1 MSESKGDAKALMQ
14 EIQTT
19 SRFVSVMAD
28 IWRPLE
34 KVVVVLGTAGTI
46 CILILMCLTTAD
58 VVLRYVFNRPINGAY
73 EISEILMLS
82 AVFLGMGYT
91 QLFHEHVNADL
102 FVNRLSEHT
111 KLILETALF
120 FPALFIYGLLVW
132 RGSVGFWESWT
143 SGEYRWGLIRIPL
156 WQARLM
162 IPMGAFVL
170 CMTLIRDMAVN
181 FRKLLDWEKGAP

>member
-1 MSESKGDAKALMQ
+1 MGASGGDVSAETRENRKV
-14 EIQTT
+14 
-19 SRFVSVMAD
+19 SRFVSVMAG

-34 KVVVVLGTAGTI
+34 KVVILLGMAGTV

-162 IPMGAFVL
+162 VPMGAFVL
-170 CMTLIRDMAVN
+170 CMTLIQDMAVN
-181 FRKLLDWEKGAP
+181 FRKLLNWGKGAS